1 LVYNLVNEFSEVKPM
16 PELEDDVITLVD
28 EEGEEKDFTVIDTL
42 EVEGSQYAVLL
53 PLEEE
58 DEDEVVILKYGRDE
72 HGNEILMDIEDD
84 EEWERVADA
93 WQEMVE
99 EELEEE
105 EEDL

>member
-1 LVYNLVNEFSEVKPM
+1 
-16 PELEDDVITLVD
+16 
-28 EEGEEKDFTVIDTL
+28 
-42 EVEGSQYAVLL
+42 SQYAVLL

-72 HGNEILMDIEDD
+72 QGNEILMDIEDD

-99 EELEEE
+99 EEFEEE